1 MTGSRHRASDSTDT
15 WRRVLACAFV
25 IVVAGVFTWA
35 LTSRSARVAHQTDF
49 AGGVPS
55 ERPGGA
61 GSPSSRPAQQPEPQP
76 LAVALVGLRLS
87 AAERAELRELY
98 GPVGVVPLWLTDGG
112 LTPEAREVVSV
123 LASSAQ
129 HGLRP
134 ADYLLG
140 PAAVSDAAV
149 PPEPQA
155 QAAYD
160 VALSLGVL
168 RYMRH
173 LHLGRV
179 DPRAVGL
186 RLDTWSEPHDFA
198 ALLRESIAAR
208 RVPAALDALA
218 PPLVAYARL
227 VEALAQYRA
236 IAARRDPALPPF
248 VRTVKPGE
256 AYPAAHALGVHL
268 AARGDLNE
276 ADVPVSDANRY
287 EGALVDGVRRFQTRH
302 GLTPDGAL
310 GARTVAAALVP
321 AAERVWQ
328 LEIALERLR
337 WLPDLGQRRLVVVN
351 IPMFRLWAWDT
362 LGGDQMPAFSTSAIV
377 GKAMRTETP
386 VFVETM
392 QHVIFRPYWNVPRSI
407 LLDEVLPL
415 MRRDPAYLTR
425 QQMEVVAAPGDEA
438 RPVAVGSGTI
448 DALRAGALRV
458 RQRPGPHNAL
468 GLVKFVFP
476 NREGVYLHGTPT
488 PSLFA
493 HDRRDFSHGCIR
505 VADPPGLARWVLDG
519 VGRWDAGRIERS
531 MHADVSERVDLPVP
545 IDVVLFY
552 LTAAVLPEDDAVHFA
567 DDIYGHDAALGRAL
581 ARVATGR

>member
-1 MTGSRHRASDSTDT
+1 MTGSRHRASYSSDT
-15 WRRVLACAFV
+15 WRTVLAFALV

-35 LTSRSARVAHQTDF
+35 LTPRSGRAAPQTNS
-49 AGGVPS
+49 AEGLPI

-61 GSPSSRPAQQPEPQP
+61 GSPSSRPAPQPEPQP
-76 LAVALVGLRLS
+76 LAVALIGLRLS
-87 AAERAELRELY
+87 AAERTELQQLY
-98 GPVGVVPLWLTDGG
+98 GPGGVVPLWLTGGG
-112 LTPEAREVVSV
+112 LTPEAREVVLV
-123 LASSAQ
+123 LNSAAR
-129 HGLRP
+129 HGLNS
-134 ADYLLG
+134 ADYLVG
-140 PAAVSDAAV
+140 PAAETGSDIS
-149 PPEPQA
+149 PEPEA

-160 VALSLGVL
+160 VALSLGAL

-186 RLDTWSEPHDFA
+186 RLDTWAQPHDFV

-218 PPLVAYARL
+218 PPLVVYARL

-236 IAARRDPALPPF
+236 IAAGHDPALPPF
-248 VRTVKPGE
+248 AHTVKPGE

-268 AARGDLNE
+268 AARGDLDE
-276 ADVPVSDANRY
+276 ADAPAPDANRY

-302 GLTPDGAL
+302 GLTPDGTL

-321 AAERVWQ
+321 ASARVGQ
-328 LEIALERLR
+328 IEIALERLR

-362 LGGDQMPAFSTSAIV
+362 LGGDQLPAFSTSVIV
-377 GKAMRTETP
+377 GKAIRTETP

-425 QQMEVVAAPGDEA
+425 QQMEVVAGPGDDA

-448 DALRAGALRV
+448 DALGAGALRV

-476 NREGVYLHGTPT
+476 NREGVYLHGTPM

-493 HDRRDFSHGCIR
+493 RDRRDFSHGCIR
-505 VADPPGLARWVLDG
+505 VADPPGLASWVLDG

-581 ARVATGR
+581 ARLATGR